1 MRETMQKILN
11 EIEEVVEYYVEYELT
26 NSQEFLDFMDSLNE
40 ISVRY

>member
-1 MRETMQKILN
+1 MKETMQKILN

-26 NSQEFLDFMDSLNE
+26 NTQEFLNFMDSLNE

>member
-1 MRETMQKILN
+1 MKETMQKILN